1 MKAPEILDYQK
12 ALKALGY
19 DPGPLDGVW
28 GPRTAAAALG
38 LATELRCQS
47 DDIRKPELAYVA
59 GHLVRLRAQAPAVPL
74 EADDVSGWQEP
85 QNMDYPL
92 AWDSGV
98 VAVIVKRS
106 QGLKVMPSGAEHAK
120 LIAQTP
126 IHRGDYHYA
135 SFTTKAKRS
144 LSGAD
149 AQAETFA
156 KAVGELKPGDL
167 IPWLDVEWRSIKDKV
182 ARALYYR
189 TFKAEQL
196 TEWTLRWLERVE
208 GHLGVRPG
216 ASGVYTLRSYA
227 QHRLTNDPELARH
240 PLWLAGAGGP
250 KLSPVKVP
258 ELEACN
264 VRTPE
269 PWPSWN
275 LYQWTGRGKVPW
287 YRKGKGK
294 IDRNVINGPLEPLLV
309 DSKFIL

>member
-1 MKAPEILDYQK
+1 MKAPEIRAYQE
-12 ALKALGY
+12 ALKDLGY

-38 LATELRCQS
+38 LATELKCQPE
-47 DDIRKPELAYVA
+47 DIRKHGLAVVA
-59 GHLVRLRAQAPAVPL
+59 GLLVRLRREALSTPL
-74 EADDVSGWQEP
+74 EADDVSGWQKP
-85 QNMDYPL
+85 HNMDYPL

-106 QGLKVMPSGAEHAK
+106 QGLKVMASGAEHAR
-120 LIAQTP
+120 LIADTP

-196 TEWTLRWLERVE
+196 TEWTLRWLDKVE

-216 ASGVYTLRSYA
+216 ASGVYTLKSYA
-227 QHRLTNDPELARH
+227 KHRLTDDPELAKH

-258 ELEACN
+258 KLDRCPSKA
-264 VRTPE
+264 PK
-269 PWPSWN
+269 PWASWA
-275 LYQWTGRGKVPW
+275 LYQWTSRGEVRWYKGR
-287 YRKGKGK
+287 K
-294 IDRNVINGPLEPLLV
+294 IDRNVINGGLEPLLV
-309 DSKFIL
+309 DSKLIL